1 MLPHPYRLQKTAD
14 FAKAKKG
21 NKVYSPFFIFLKF
34 QRTPHDTNPTRF
46 GFVTSKKVGGAV
58 ERNRARR
65 LLRHAVAT
73 FIPTI
78 VPGFDIVIIASPKL
92 VTASFDELKNALQ
105 KVLPLTN
112 R

>member
-1 MLPHPYRLQKTAD
+1 MLPHPYRLLKNAD

-21 NKVYSPFFIFLKF
+21 NKAYSPFFIFLKYS
-34 QRTPHDTNPTRF
+34 RTPTDKNPSRF

-105 KVLPLTN
+105 KMLPLTTW
-112 R
+112 